1 MINLMTLLKL
11 QKISEGQE
19 SLSQIRA
26 QISQLRQNYTQS
38 GKPYFELELADSTA
52 RASLKIWSDS
62 PAFTFLE
69 KSRAG
74 EAIELSGKF
83 YVNSYGL
90 NVNQPSARK
99 LTDKEKES
107 LFVGSPEQQKKS
119 DEDWKYLNSIL
130 ENLTEP
136 RLQAVCVL
144 ALKKYEKKWRRAA
157 AARTYHHARRGG
169 LLEHTAQM
177 LRCAVALAPLYPEIF
192 PPLLYAGVLFH
203 DIGKLWENDYEE
215 NGFNAPPSRLG
226 ELMGHITIGIEVV
239 GQLWRDAKEK
249 DANLFKESEPPSEL
263 ILEHLMHLIASHHGE
278 MQFGAPVTPRTP
290 EAWVLHHIDNI
301 DAKIEMLRCTYA
313 EKPEV
318 VPGLFESRR
327 PLIGLAARPLADSI
341 KSSTKKIEKSFTLEN
356 ENTV

>member
-1 MINLMTLLKL
+1 MTLLKL

-19 SLSQIRA
+19 NSLRIPA

-52 RASLKIWSDS
+52 RATLKIWSDS
-62 PAFTFLE
+62 AAYTFLE
-69 KSRAG
+69 KSCAG
-74 EAIELSGKF
+74 EAIELSGRF

-99 LTDKEKES
+99 LNDKEKES
-107 LFVGSPEQQKKS
+107 LLAGSPEQQKKS
-119 DEDWKYLNSIL
+119 EQDWRYLNSVFG
-130 ENLTEP
+130 NLAEP
-136 RLQAVCVL
+136 RLRSVCSL
-144 ALKKYEKKWRRAA
+144 ALKKYEKKWKRAA

-177 LRCAVALAPLYPEIF
+177 LRCAEALAPLYAEIF

-215 NGFNAPPSRLG
+215 NGFYSTPSRVG
-226 ELMGHITIGIEVV
+226 ELVGHIAIGIEVLN
-239 GQLWRDAKEK
+239 QLWREVKEK
-249 DANLFKESEPPSEL
+249 EPNLFKETEPPSEL
-263 ILEHLMHLIASHHGE
+263 ILEHLMHLIVSHHGE
-278 MQFGAPVTPRTP
+278 MEFGSPVTPRTS
-290 EAWVLHHIDNI
+290 EAWALHHIDNI

-327 PLIGLAARPLADSI
+327 PLIGLAASPLADSI
-341 KSSTKKIEKSFTLEN
+341 KVKSKNAENFSLEN
-356 ENTV
+356 ET